1 MSIEDDK
8 LDELLARGHLSGPQY
23 DAVLDRVLAR
33 TETREPRRAA
43 GRWLRWTLV
52 PGMAIASGV
61 AAWLLVARP
70 APEPFAAKG
79 APTTSAANGALQI
92 GCAPAGDH
100 VCRAGSTLM
109 FTVNSAL
116 ASGSLGAYAERVGD
130 SSRERI
136 WYFPTARGTSPTI
149 ARGTGTVV
157 VPDGI
162 RIGAEHPPGHYR
174 VTVWLAARPLGR
186 GEVDSAG
193 RGEIRSRAVL
203 DLEVVP

>member
-8 LDELLARGHLSGPQY
+8 LDELLARGHLGGPQY

-43 GRWLRWTLV
+43 GRWLRWALV
-52 PGMAIASGV
+52 PGVAIASGF

-70 APEPFAAKG
+70 ATVPFTAKG
-79 APTTSAANGALQI
+79 TTTTTANGALQI
-92 GCAPAGDH
+92 GCVPSGNH

-116 ASGSLGAYAERVGD
+116 ASGFLGAYGERVGD
-130 SSRERI
+130 SSQGRI
-136 WYFPTARGTSPTI
+136 WYFPSASGTTPTVPRG
-149 ARGTGTVV
+149 AGTVV
-157 VPDGI
+157 LPDGI
-162 RIGAEHPPGHYR
+162 RIGPEHPPGRYR
-174 VTVWLAARPLGR
+174 VTVWIAARPLGR
-186 GEVDSAG
+186 AEVDGAG